1 MPERA
6 AAPLIFIAVLDIVP
20 HWKYNLLMIY
30 WKWSGNMKKALKIMI
45 PILLALVVLGSVVWY
60 LLDYDPA
67 FTKDILLKQARYQ
80 ENKGNHTIS
89 AWLYDLAYNQSSQD
103 ASVAI
108 ELAEQYKS
116 IGNYTKAEYTLSNA
130 ISNGGTADLY
140 AALCRTYVEQD
151 KLLDAVTMLDRI
163 SDPAIQAELDAL
175 RPEAPVA
182 DYEPGFYTQYIS
194 VSLQAASG
202 TLYDNINEFPTLQKP
217 AYSEPITLPAGETT
231 IYALAV
237 GENGLVS
244 KLSIFGYTVGG
255 VVEKVTFT
263 DEAMETAVRA
273 CLSVSADKQLFTND
287 LWTITEFEV
296 PEDAVSLEALSLMT
310 YLTKLTIHGSDAD
323 LSVVSSLNHL
333 EELDLTGC
341 KPTGELLAALAQF
354 PALQKLTLADCG
366 LSSIADLSGASHL
379 VSLNLNNN
387 TVRNIE
393 AISTMTSLQELS
405 MQHNAL
411 TGLDTLSGLAN
422 LKKLD
427 VSYNVLTSLEPLGN
441 CSALTWLN
449 ASNNSI
455 SSLKGVDRL
464 SGLDY
469 LDASYN
475 KLSDVTPLSGSVKL
489 TQLNL
494 SNNTLT
500 DISAL
505 SNLNSLSVFDFSYN
519 EVAALPAWSSSCEL
533 VTINGSY
540 NQLETIDGL
549 AGFRKLNNV
558 FMDYNKL
565 TSVDAL
571 SACPLLIQ
579 VNVYGNEISDVSA
592 LTDMSVI
599 VNYTPITT
607 AG

>member
-1 MPERA
+1 
-6 AAPLIFIAVLDIVP
+6 
-20 HWKYNLLMIY
+20 
-30 WKWSGNMKKALKIMI
+30 MKKALKIII
-45 PILLALVVLGSVVWY
+45 PILLALVLLGSVIWY

-67 FTKDILLKQARYQ
+67 FTKDMLLRQARYQ
-80 ENKGNHTIS
+80 ESKGNHTVS
-89 AWLYDLAYNQSSQD
+89 AWLYDLAYTQSSQD

-130 ISNGGTADLY
+130 ISNGGTTELFT
-140 AALCRTYVEQD
+140 ALCKTYVEQD

-163 SDPAIQAELDAL
+163 SDPAIRAELDYL
-175 RPEAPVA
+175 RPEAPTA

-202 TLYDNINEFPTLQKP
+202 TLYYNINDFPTMQNP
-217 AYSEPITLPAGETT
+217 AYSEPISLPAGETT

-237 GENGLVS
+237 GENCLVS
-244 KLSIFGYTVGG
+244 KLSILGYTVGG
-255 VVEKVTFT
+255 VVEAVTFT
-263 DEAMETAVRA
+263 DEAIETAVRDI
-273 CLSVSADKQLFTND
+273 LNMNTDKQLYTND

-296 PEDAVSLEALSLMT
+296 PEDAVSLEDLALMP
-310 YLTKLTIHGSDAD
+310 YLTKLTIHDSNAD
-323 LSVVSSLNHL
+323 LLVISSLNHL

-341 KPTGELLAALAQF
+341 KPTGELLSSLAQF
-354 PALQKLTLADCG
+354 PALQKLTLTDCS
-366 LSSIADLSGASHL
+366 LSSIANLSGASHL
-379 VSLNLNNN
+379 VTLNLDNN
-387 TVRNIE
+387 TIRNIE
-393 AISTMTSLQELS
+393 AISTMTSLQELH

-411 TGLDTLSGLAN
+411 SGLDALSGLAS
-422 LKKLD
+422 LRKLD

-449 ASNNSI
+449 VSNNSI
-455 SSLKGVDRL
+455 ASLSGVGHL
-464 SGLDY
+464 SGLEY

-475 KLSDVTPLSGSVKL
+475 ELSDVSPLSNSEKI

-500 DISAL
+500 DISPL
-505 SNLNSLSVFDFSYN
+505 SGLNNLSVFDFSHN
-519 EVAALPAWSSSCEL
+519 EVAALPEWSKDCTL

-540 NQLETIDGL
+540 NQIETIDGL
-549 AGFRKLNNV
+549 TGFRKLNNV

-571 SACPLLIQ
+571 ATCPLLIQ
-579 VNVYGNEISDVSA
+579 VNVYGNEIADVSA
-592 LTDMSVI
+592 LTDISVI